1 MAVTLGSK
9 AFLWGGEGST
19 TEDRRFLWVFDMHTK
34 KWSKMETKGAPP
46 QGFVACAYTLIGSV
60 LYIFGGSDGQSYY
73 NDIYQIELSKSLV
86 WKKCKVQNP
95 DKAPMKKR
103 STGMIARKTKDGS
116 DELVVFGGY
125 GAPRADTQPGS
136 TIHRTN
142 EVHTFNIEKGW
153 PIILPG
159 LLMLSI
165 EAYIILNLS
174 GEWSAQDAT
183 HRISIPEWDSFTITK
198 VDNDHAIVL
207 AGVQQGP
214 GAISDV
220 YCLQMEYSRVVDDPE
235 WVCQNYVQRKVTIIL
250 FLW

>member
-1 MAVTLGSK
+1 MVITLDSK
-9 AFLWGGEGST
+9 VFLWGGEGSNL
-19 TEDRRFLWVFDMHTK
+19 EDRRFLRVFDMHEK
-34 KWSKMETKGAPP
+34 KWLKRRTKGTPP
-46 QGFVACAYTLIGSV
+46 QGYVACAYTLIGSV

-142 EVHTFNIEKGW
+142 EVHTFNIFKDVAS
-153 PIILPG
+153 PIFKP
-159 LLMLSI
+159 
-165 EAYIILNLS
+165 
-174 GEWSAQDAT
+174 
-183 HRISIPEWDSFTITK
+183 HRTK
-198 VDNDHAIVL
+198 T
-207 AGVQQGP
+207 
-214 GAISDV
+214 
-220 YCLQMEYSRVVDDPE
+220 E
-235 WVCQNYVQRKVTIIL
+235 
-250 FLW
+250 

>member
-9 AFLWGGEGST
+9 AYLWGGEGST

-73 NDIYQIELSKSLV
+73 NDIYQIQLNKILE
-86 WKKCKVQNP
+86 WKKCNVRNP
-95 DKAPMKKR
+95 KEAPMKKR
-103 STGMIARKTKDGS
+103 STGMIARKNKDGS

-142 EVHTFNIEKGW
+142 EIHTFNIEKGW
-153 PIILPG
+153 STILLRPM
-159 LLMLSI
+159 MLSI
-165 EAYIILNLS
+165 ETY
-174 GEWSAQDAT
+174 
-183 HRISIPEWDSFTITK
+183 TIF
-198 VDNDHAIVL
+198 
-207 AGVQQGP
+207 
-214 GAISDV
+214 S
-220 YCLQMEYSRVVDDPE
+220 
-235 WVCQNYVQRKVTIIL
+235 
-250 FLW
+250 

>member
-1 MAVTLGSK
+1 
-9 AFLWGGEGST
+9 
-19 TEDRRFLWVFDMHTK
+19 
-34 KWSKMETKGAPP
+34 METKGAPP

-73 NDIYQIELSKSLV
+73 NDIYQIQLNKILE
-86 WKKCKVQNP
+86 WKKCNVRNP
-95 DKAPMKKR
+95 KEAPMKKR
-103 STGMIARKTKDGS
+103 STGMVARKTKDGS

-142 EVHTFNIEKGW
+142 EIHTFNIEKGW
-153 PIILPG
+153 STTYFTGTYDAVNWNIHNIFL
-159 LLMLSI
+159 I
-165 EAYIILNLS
+165 LS

-183 HRISIPEWDSFTITK
+183 HGISIPEWDSFTITK
-198 VDNDHAIVL
+198 IDNDHAIVL

-220 YCLQMEYSRVVDDPE
+220 YCLQMMYSCVVDDPE
-235 WVCQNYVQRKVTIIL
+235 WVC
-250 FLW
+250 